1 MGTIDKLRSPL
12 RYADPENP
20 PCDSTECLLPA
31 SVANDLMIEKM
42 NAKGDA
48 TALAAWRSKLDGAI
62 AAHRAE
68 RGANQPS
75 QPKGDEM
82 CKCNE
87 KRDALERE
95 REARQKMIADSASAY
110 LTRTAPDDTDDAHAD
125 DDKPTTPAPG
135 ESREAAARRA
145 LINASAS
152 AYKTGGR

>member
-1 MGTIDKLRSPL
+1 MRSPM
-12 RYADPENP
+12 RFDPENP
-20 PCDSTECLLPA
+20 PCDSTECILPA

-48 TALAAWRSKLDGAI
+48 TAIAAWRSKLDGAI
-62 AAHRAE
+62 AAHRAA

-95 REARQKMIADSASAY
+95 REARQKMIADSANAY
-110 LTRTAPDDTDDAHAD
+110 RQPTAPDDDNDRTD

-145 LINASAS
+145 MVANSAS
-152 AYKTGGR
+152 AYKRGQ

>member
-1 MGTIDKLRSPL
+1 MRSPM
-12 RYADPENP
+12 RFDPENP

-48 TALAAWRSKLDGAI
+48 TAIAAWRSKLDGAI
-62 AAHRAE
+62 AAHRAV

-95 REARQKMIADSASAY
+95 RDARQKMIADSANAY
-110 LTRTAPDDTDDAHAD
+110 RQPTAPDDNERAD

-145 LINASAS
+145 MVNASAS
-152 AYKTGGR
+152 AYKRGQRS

>member
-1 MGTIDKLRSPL
+1 MGTFDQLRSPV

-62 AAHRAE
+62 AAHRAA

-95 REARQKMIADSASAY
+95 REARQKMIAD
-110 LTRTAPDDTDDAHAD
+110 
-125 DDKPTTPAPG
+125 
-135 ESREAAARRA
+135 
-145 LINASAS
+145 NASAWRQPHLDEGTATDDQPNTDGMTREQIARRNLLRDSRS
-152 AYKTGGR
+152 AHKTGGR